1 MPDVQSTVLEF
12 VNKLRKRKIEGSQA
26 TAKCTVELLRS
37 VISQQRVPH
46 SNQASALIDAVK
58 AVGEQ
63 LVAANPVELAV
74 GNVVRRVLHIIREE
88 DLSLATAAMAGLD
101 LLDASDDD
109 GEDDNCKG
117 VGYSAMSA
125 AVAAAAARSTLRPPS
140 LQTLLEGTPESAA
153 VPYTSSSGAD
163 SESKNVQSTVL
174 EFVNKLRKRKI
185 EGSQATAKCT
195 VELLRSV
202 ISQQRVPHSNQAS
215 ALIDAVKAVGE
226 QLVAANP
233 VELAVG
239 NVVRRVLHIIR
250 EEDLSLA
257 TAAMAGLDLLDASD
271 DDGEDDNCK
280 GVGYSAMSAA
290 VAAAAARSTLR
301 PPSLQTLLE
310 GTPESAAVP
319 YTSSSGADSES
330 KRVLGL
336 GKFRNCRKRYDSGSS
351 TAGFLCE
358 CVLLSYRAADKSS
371 ITRKLKHD
379 VIEGVN
385 HLILEI
391 SGCHEQIAEQ
401 AIEHIHQNEVILT
414 LGSSRTVPEFLCAAK
429 EKKRSFRVFVAEG
442 APRYQGHLLAKELVA
457 RGLQTTVI
465 TDSAVFAMISR
476 VNMVIIGAHAVMA
489 NGGVIGPVGVNM
501 AALAAKKHAVPFVV
515 LAGSHKLC
523 PLYPHNPEV
532 LLNELRSPS
541 ELLDF
546 GEVSD
551 CLDFGAGSGSP
562 LLQVVNPTFDYVP
575 PSLVSLFIT
584 DTGGHNPSYMY
595 RLIADYY
602 SADDLVM

>member
-163 SESKNVQSTVL
+163 SESKT
-174 EFVNKLRKRKI
+174 
-185 EGSQATAKCT
+185 
-195 VELLRSV
+195 
-202 ISQQRVPHSNQAS
+202 
-215 ALIDAVKAVGE
+215 
-226 QLVAANP
+226 
-233 VELAVG
+233 
-239 NVVRRVLHIIR
+239 
-250 EEDLSLA
+250 
-257 TAAMAGLDLLDASD
+257 
-271 DDGEDDNCK
+271 
-280 GVGYSAMSAA
+280 
-290 VAAAAARSTLR
+290 
-301 PPSLQTLLE
+301 
-310 GTPESAAVP
+310 
-319 YTSSSGADSES
+319 
-330 KRVLGL
+330 
-336 GKFRNCRKRYDSGSS
+336 
-351 TAGFLCE
+351 
-358 CVLLSYRAADKSS
+358 ADKSS

-414 LGSSRTVPEFLCAAK
+414 LGSSRTVLEFLCAAK

-546 GEVSD
+546 GEFSD

-602 SADDLVM
+602 SADDLIEILSRLPSKSLFRFMLVSKSWQEIISSKSFIRLRSLTRPLRFPARLLRIRRPNGTPKLQLLLFIFSIVIINININHFSIQNNFSSPSSL